1 MRSIIAQ
8 SLHGVAGRHRCVR
21 RLGEMS
27 MSNDVAEVLRQHEI
41 NPSAQRVAVAEYAL
55 ANEDHPSADDVWT
68 RVRKTFPHISRATVY
83 NTLNLLVDKG
93 LLKALALT
101 EGRVVFDPK
110 LAHHH
115 HFIDEESGEI
125 SDIPWEDLKVARI
138 SKLEG
143 VEVTDYQVVVRGRR
157 L

>member
-1 MRSIIAQ
+1 M
-8 SLHGVAGRHRCVR
+8 VT
-21 RLGEMS
+21 
-27 MSNDVAEVLRQHEI
+27 DVAERLREHGI
-41 NPSAQRVAVAEYAL
+41 KPSAQRVAVATYAL
-55 ANEDHPSADDVWT
+55 ANEDHPSADEVWS

-93 LLKALALT
+93 LLKALAIT
-101 EGRVVFDPK
+101 EGRVVFDPM

-125 SDIPWEDLKVARI
+125 SDIPWEDLKVSKI

-143 VEVTDYQVVVRGRR
+143 IEVTDYQVVIRGRR
-157 L
+157 LPS